1 MGDTARVLHQA
12 GASETREA
20 EKLYGAG
27 RVIKIEKAMA
37 QGILKETN
45 SAAIQCVN
53 GFLLG
58 NNGTEPHYRIRRV
71 QYKRDQVSSEDMRLL
86 LSERTQLHLY
96 QLERI

>member
-1 MGDTARVLHQA
+1 
-12 GASETREA
+12 
-20 EKLYGAG
+20 
-27 RVIKIEKAMA
+27 MA